1 MGNRQRHA
9 EVSGA
14 GFAGLTVAT
23 ALARR
28 GWSVRVHE
36 RSDELRAEGAGI
48 VLWGNSLA
56 VLDRIGAIHDVNS
69 QAMRPPAYE
78 TRTDNVIVSQEELEG
93 VRWLTMTRPHLHA
106 SLLTAAREA
115 GVEVIAGSEV
125 VGATAEGVITFA
137 DGSSAEA
144 DLIVGADGVGSAV
157 RDSLGL
163 QLDRQ
168 RSRDG
173 ITRFLVPRRKEE
185 LAELEPDTEWDNV
198 IDFWNM
204 SGRVLRVL
212 YTPANDDELY
222 IALMSPAADAAGS
235 RVPIDLDLWTQ
246 EFPQLAPVLRDAATI
261 PGRYYGY
268 QTTRVERWTQGKVAL
283 IGDSAH
289 AMCPALAQGA
299 GCAMQNAWTLAE
311 AATRA
316 ADGELSDALVEW
328 ERLER
333 PYTDRAQD
341 RSQHYADTREM
352 SRGGQFTGDIVE
364 TALYDPTDPNRHAR
378 VGSDA

>member
-1 MGNRQRHA
+1 MGNRKRHA
-9 EVSGA
+9 EIAGA
-14 GFAGLTVAT
+14 GFAGLTAAT

-28 GWSVRVHE
+28 GWTVRVHE

-48 VLWGNSLA
+48 VLWGNSLS
-56 VLDRIGAIHDVNS
+56 VLDKIGAIHDVDS
-69 QAMRPPAYE
+69 GAMRPPAYE
-78 TRTDNVIVSQEELEG
+78 TRTDNAIVSQERLEG
-93 VRWLTMTRPHLHA
+93 VRWLTMTRPHLHQ

-115 GVEVIAGSEV
+115 GVEVIANSEV
-125 VGATAEGVITFA
+125 VGATPEGSITFA
-137 DGSSAEA
+137 NGSTAEA
-144 DLIVGADGVGSAV
+144 DLVIGADGVGSAV
-157 RDSLGL
+157 RDSLGF

-173 ITRFLVPRRKEE
+173 ITRFLVPRRKAE

-204 SGRVLRVL
+204 AGRVLRVL
-212 YTPANDDELY
+212 YTPANDQELY

-235 RVPIDLDLWTQ
+235 RVPIDLELWKQ
-246 EFPQLAPVLRDAATI
+246 EFPQLAPVLEDAAKI
-261 PGRYYGY
+261 SGRYYGY
-268 QTTRVERWTQGKVAL
+268 QTTRVQQWTDGKVAL

-311 AATRA
+311 AASNA
-316 ADGELSDALVEW
+316 VDGELAEVLVEW

-352 SRGGQFTGDIVE
+352 SQGGQFQGDVIE
-364 TALYDPTDPNRHAR
+364 TAMYDPTDPDRHAN
-378 VGSDA
+378 VGSRA

>member
-1 MGNRQRHA
+1 MGNRKRHA

-14 GFAGLTVAT
+14 GFAGLTAAT
-23 ALARR
+23 ALAQR

-48 VLWGNSLA
+48 VLWGNSLV
-56 VLDRIGAIHDVNS
+56 VLDKIGAIHDVNAR
-69 QAMRPPAYE
+69 AMRPPAYE
-78 TRTDNVIVSQEELEG
+78 TRTDNAIVSQEQLEG
-93 VRWLTMTRPHLHA
+93 VRWLTMTRPHLHT
-106 SLLTAAREA
+106 SLLTAARES
-115 GVEVIAGSEV
+115 GVEIVAGSEV
-125 VGATAEGVITFA
+125 VGATPEGEVSFA
-137 DGSSAEA
+137 DGTSTEA
-144 DLIVGADGVGSAV
+144 DLVIGADGVGSAV
-157 RDSLGL
+157 RDSLGFE
-163 QLDRQ
+163 LDRQ

-173 ITRFLVPRRKEE
+173 ITRFLVPRRKSE
-185 LAELEPDTEWDNV
+185 LAKLEPDTDWDNV

-212 YTPANDDELY
+212 YTPANDEELY

-246 EFPQLAPVLRDAATI
+246 EFPQLAPVLRDAAGVS
-261 PGRYYGY
+261 GRYYGY
-268 QTTRVERWTQGKVAL
+268 QTTRVERWTEGKVAL

-311 AATRA
+311 AASNA
-316 ADGELSDALVEW
+316 GDGELADALVDW

-352 SRGGQFTGDIVE
+352 SQGGQFTGDIVE
-364 TALYDPTDPNRHAR
+364 TALYDPTDPDRHAR
-378 VGSDA
+378 AGSNA